1 MNRIIIAGA
10 SSSSGKTTITC
21 GLLSTL
27 RKRGLK
33 VSAYKTGPD
42 YIDPQYLR
50 RAGNCEAYNLDTW
63 LMNENLTRKLFTM
76 TSAGKGF
83 AIIEGAMGLYDG
95 GINST
100 AGIAK
105 LLKAPVILVIN
116 AKSLGESAAAAALGF
131 REFDREINIA
141 GVILNCT
148 GSSSHVKII
157 AEALERVNIKFL
169 GALRRGEKLAIPE
182 RHLGLLPELEN
193 ESFDFEALTSEI
205 ERSIDVDEIIRIAGA
220 SVDDTARHNK
230 KIAIPE
236 LDNKKFYFKALTR
249 EGEKS
254 IDVDEIIRIDANRK
268 LVLTNSA
275 NTKIAVARDKAFSF
289 YYPESLEML
298 KLFGANVIF
307 FSPLNDEKLPEAD
320 IYIFGGGFPELFA
333 RELAENISM
342 IESVRNCEGKIY
354 AECGGFMYLCRSINN
369 YKLAG
374 LIPCDAVM
382 SDKPVIGYIEARA
395 LTSNILCEAG
405 KIIRGHEFH
414 YSRAAGEFEPAFEF
428 IRTRT
433 GEKYYGGYS
442 HGKIL
447 ASYLHINFW
456 GNPELAEK
464 FLTSS

>member
-1 MNRIIIAGA
+1 MRRIIIAGA
-10 SSSSGKTTITC
+10 SSSSGKTTIAC
-21 GLLSTL
+21 GLLSVL
-27 RKRGLK
+27 RKRGFH

-76 TSAGKGF
+76 TSADKDF
-83 AIIEGAMGLYDG
+83 AIIEGVMGLYDG

-116 AKSLGESAAAAALGF
+116 AKSLGESAAAVALGF

-157 AEALERVNIKFL
+157 AEALGRNHIKFL
-169 GALRRGEKLAIPE
+169 GALRRNKELAIPE

-193 ESFDFEALTSEI
+193 ESFDFEALTNEI
-205 ERSIDVDEIIRIAGA
+205 ERNIDVDEIIRIAENVSGLETSEKLFIPDA
-220 SVDDTARHNK
+220 KHKVTV
-230 KIAIPE
+230 AI
-236 LDNKKFYFKALTR
+236 
-249 EGEKS
+249 
-254 IDVDEIIRIDANRK
+254 
-268 LVLTNSA
+268 
-275 NTKIAVARDKAFSF
+275 ARDEAFSF

-307 FSPLNDEKLPEAD
+307 FSPLHDEKLPEAE

-333 RELAENISM
+333 RELAENILM
-342 IESVRNCEGKIY
+342 LESVRDCDKKIY
-354 AECGGFMYLCRSINN
+354 AECGGFMYLCRSLDGF
-369 YKLAG
+369 KLAG

-382 SDKPVIGYIEARA
+382 SDKPVIGYVEARA
-395 LTSNILCEAG
+395 LKPNILCETG

-414 YSRAAGEFEPAFEF
+414 YSRVYGEIEPAFEF

-433 GEKYYGGYS
+433 GEKYYGGYL

-447 ASYLHINFW
+447 ASYLHINFF

-464 FLTSS
+464 FLTSSRV